1 MALLRIIRRTIYNQ
15 KFLPGLFLVLLS
27 ATEIGM
33 ISPVQKESPNA
44 AQVKAVFLFNFAQFV
59 EWPDQTFPAAKA
71 PLIIGVL
78 GKDPFKSYLDETI
91 LGESINGHPLII
103 HRYNKLQDIKNCHIL
118 YINLYQPDQLE
129 DVLAALKGRRI
140 LTVSDA
146 PKFAQSGGIIQFVTV
161 NNKIR
166 MRINQE
172 NAQASELTISSKL
185 LRLAEIVS
193 STK

>member
-1 MALLRIIRRTIYNQ
+1 MALLKIIRRTIYNQ
-15 KFLPGLFLVLLS
+15 KFLPGIFLVLLS
-27 ATEIGM
+27 APGIGM
-33 ISPVQKESPNA
+33 VSPVQKESPNA

-59 EWPDQTFPAAKA
+59 EWPNQTFPAAKA

-78 GKDPFKSYLDETI
+78 GKDPFESNLDATI
-91 LGESINGHPLII
+91 RGESIKGHPLII
-103 HRYNKLQDIKNCHIL
+103 HRYNNLQDIKNCHIL

-129 DVLAALKGRRI
+129 NVLGALKGRRI
-140 LTVSDA
+140 LTISDA
-146 PKFAQSGGIIQFVTV
+146 PKFAQMGGIIQFVTE

-172 NAQASELTISSKL
+172 AAQASELIISSKL

-193 STK
+193 PTK

>member
-15 KFLPGLFLVLLS
+15 KFLPGLFLVILS
-27 ATEIGM
+27 APGIGM
-33 ISPVQKESPNA
+33 VSPLQKVSPKA

-59 EWPDQTFPAAKA
+59 EWPDQAFPAAKA

-78 GKDPFKSYLDETI
+78 GKDPFESYLDETI
-91 LGESINGHPLII
+91 RGESINGHPLII
-103 HRYNKLQDIKNCHIL
+103 HRYNNLQDIKNCHIL
-118 YINLYQPDQLE
+118 YINLQQPDQLE
-129 DVLAALKGRRI
+129 NVLAALKGRKI
-140 LTVSDA
+140 LTVSDT

-166 MRINQE
+166 MRINPQ
-172 NAQASELTISSKL
+172 NAQASELIISSKL